1 MVYGYGLPLD
11 FLIDFAKKRNLID
24 AAKTRDT
31 MSVSEMAQIC
41 VDAIDLVI
49 TEAGL
54 PYSEAEH
61 CNVKDKEK
69 GVTPG
74 IAIASNDPF
83 GPLKLPSS
91 PPPTEVIE
99 RLRNVLGFDDQP
111 KWMHRCD

>member
-54 PYSEAEH
+54 SYSEAEH

-69 GVTPG
+69 GVTP
-74 IAIASNDPF
+74 AIALSSNDPV
-83 GPLKLPSS
+83 GMGLPTS
-91 PPPTEVIE
+91 PPSTEVIE
-99 RLRNVLGFDDQP
+99 RLRNVLGFDHQP
-111 KWMHRCD
+111 KWMYQV